1 MTKTELRVQMIAHRR
16 SMDAEHKRL
25 WDRQIF
31 QRAHKDRRF
40 QLAPRI
46 HVYLSAPDEIETWPF
61 IEYAWGTGKEVVV
74 PRVITGNERTLEH
87 VVLTRQTPL
96 APGPFG
102 IREPARS
109 ETEGVVPS
117 ENFTEHDVVLVPL
130 LAFERNGHRLGYGKG
145 FYDTFLRNCRAVR
158 IGLAYEFQR
167 ATHLPVEE
175 HDVALDRVATNERWY
190 EVG

>member
-1 MTKTELRVQMIAHRR
+1 MTKTELRIHMLAQRR
-16 SMDAEHKRL
+16 SLDAEQKHL

-40 QLAPRI
+40 QLARRI
-46 HVYLSAPDEIETWPF
+46 HVYLSTPEEIETWPF

-74 PRVITGNERTLEH
+74 PRVAQAAERSLEH
-87 VVLTRQTPL
+87 VVLTRQTEL
-96 APGPFG
+96 VSGPFG
-102 IREPARS
+102 IREPARADS
-109 ETEGVVPS
+109 EQQIAPQE
-117 ENFTEHDVVLVPL
+117 FTAEDVVLVPL

-145 FYDTFLRNCRAVR
+145 FYDTFLQASPAVR

-167 ATHLPVEE
+167 TGHLPVEE
-175 HDVALDRVATNERWY
+175 HDVALERVATNERWY